1 MSTPDYYSSII
12 QQLWFISKVQ
22 LYLDWKHWN
31 VQSQCCE
38 RAMSDE
44 SAHTVRIK
52 LVIFASVYD
61 VLFCAVLC
69 YARLCD
75 VRCFVVLCSV
85 FFILFACSMYWDAC
99 IRSPSIHM
107 LCVMSSFKRFA
118 IAFCALLSNLN
129 DTEKAMAHNT
139 QQQCKYS
146 WRVQRM
152 QSPGD
157 IERNSMEKRA
167 QRIVISEHES
177 KKKEKNTKNRKKE
190 QTNGDNYYVL
200 CARRAK
206 Q

>member
-1 MSTPDYYSSII
+1 MVHLEGSAIFRLKTLKRAVTVLRKSNER
-12 QQLWFISKVQ
+12 W
-22 LYLDWKHWN
+22 
-31 VQSQCCE
+31 E
-38 RAMSDE
+38 RAHGANKTRYLCECVRCTVLCCAMLC
-44 SAHTVRIK
+44 SAMW
-52 LVIFASVYD
+52 
-61 VLFCAVLC
+61 CAVFC
-69 YARLCD
+69 C
-75 VRCFVVLCSV
+75 VVLCSV

-118 IAFCALLSNLN
+118 IAFCALFSNLN